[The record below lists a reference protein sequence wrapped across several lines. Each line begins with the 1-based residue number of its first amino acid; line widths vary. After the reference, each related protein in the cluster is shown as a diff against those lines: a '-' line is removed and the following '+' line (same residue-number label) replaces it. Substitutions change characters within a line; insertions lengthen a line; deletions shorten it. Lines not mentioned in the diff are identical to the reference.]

1 MLAHTMLPR
10 RLLAV
15 VLVSLALAA
24 CRTDRGGSSKP
35 GERAAAATPSL
46 ACPQGT
52 AEQREGE
59 EPTRRWC
66 ARPDGTMHGPV
77 IEGGT
82 GGQVLLRGEYRD
94 GRKHGDWQAFYDGGQ
109 LRSEE
114 HYDGGKPGGSWLTYF
129 ADGKRSTE
137 RLHKPDG
144 TVAFRSFRPDG
155 SKLRQGVLVEG
166 VEHGEWTD
174 WDPAGKATV
183 SQYDH
188 GRVVSQGGGYPSV
201 IGIPECD
208 EYIAKY
214 MRCIADKVPESA
226 RQPMNDAMTATIQ
239 AWREAANG
247 PAREGLAASCKA
259 AGEAAAAATTAMG
272 CSW

>member
-1 MLAHTMLPR
+1 MLPR

-82 GGQVLLRGEYRD
+82 GGQVLPRGEAPR
-94 GRKHGDWQAFYDGGQ
+94 RSQARRLAGLLRRRQ
-109 LRSEE
+109 PRSEE
-114 HYDGGKPGGSWLTYF
+114 HYDGGKLGGSWLTYF
-129 ADGKRSTE
+129 ADGKAAPSGCTSPTAPSRS
-137 RLHKPDG
+137 
-144 TVAFRSFRPDG
+144 VASALTAASCARACWSKRRARRVDHSG
-155 SKLRQGVLVEG
+155 SG
-166 VEHGEWTD
+166 
-174 WDPAGKATV
+174 GKATV